1 MIAKR
6 NTLYIILLIFFLL
19 VIFFWNR
26 TEHLPFKIYY
36 KANTALNVRSGPGTN
51 NPILFTL
58 NKNDE
63 FVVLDKEK
71 DWYKIQYD
79 TVFGYAYAKHF
90 SISRIKWP
98 EVSIQTNS
106 IPSFINAFLIVAYIL
121 LFVIIVK
128 LFYNNLRSKKSVTY
142 IPSHNRGTASEKD
155 LVAQL
160 IKSGIPAHQIFHDLL
175 IEKFKGAFAQVDV
188 VAITDVGLL
197 VFEVKEYSGWLYGRG
212 NEQSW
217 IKELDQG
224 KTKYRFYNPILQNKK
239 HIAEIKKLHIEFYQI
254 PVFSIIIFYGTCSL
268 KDIQFVPKDTFVA
281 KADKL
286 NAVLS
291 RIYTENKK
299 IKYNRLNSLI
309 HELQKAVNNGAIAE
323 KQQKHNANI
332 KDMLG
337 EDRVF
342 D

>member
-1 MIAKR
+1 M
-6 NTLYIILLIFFLL
+6 
-19 VIFFWNR
+19 
-26 TEHLPFKIYY
+26 
-36 KANTALNVRSGPGTN
+36 
-51 NPILFTL
+51 
-58 NKNDE
+58 
-63 FVVLDKEK
+63 
-71 DWYKIQYD
+71 
-79 TVFGYAYAKHF
+79 
-90 SISRIKWP
+90 
-98 EVSIQTNS
+98 
-106 IPSFINAFLIVAYIL
+106 
-121 LFVIIVK
+121 
-128 LFYNNLRSKKSVTY
+128 
-142 IPSHNRGTASEKD
+142 
-155 LVAQL
+155 
-160 IKSGIPAHQIFHDLL
+160 
-175 IEKFKGAFAQVDV
+175 
-188 VAITDVGLL
+188 

-254 PVFSIIIFYGTCSL
+254 PMFSIIIFYGSCSL

-286 NAVLS
+286 NVVLS
-291 RIYTENKK
+291 RIYSENKK
-299 IKYNRLNSLI
+299 IKYKRLNSVL